1 MYKLIA
7 LYKKPDDIEAFDAHY
22 TDVHIPLVRR
32 IPGLSNVTVN
42 RCTGTPMG
50 GEADYFMIVEMA
62 FPDEDTFRQAM
73 ASKENIACGKDIKTF
88 ARGLVTLVT
97 AVS

>member
-1 MYKLIA
+1 
-7 LYKKPDDIEAFDAHY
+7 
-22 TDVHIPLVRR
+22 
-32 IPGLSNVTVN
+32 
-42 RCTGTPMG
+42 MG

-62 FPDEDTFRQAM
+62 FPDEDTFKQAM